1 MKFVNMVKW
10 NELEFRHLEYA
21 IAVKNHRSFLQAA
34 IALDLDQG
42 FLSKQIQ
49 RLEARL
55 GFALFDRTI
64 RPLGLTEAGQT
75 FLSRAEQ
82 IIEQT
87 KKAIELAQQTQAGK
101 RGRLD
106 VGINTSIANSKLPS
120 IIQAFRKQFPHV
132 HLVLHELASYDQIE
146 RLKNHQIDIGFFHQ
160 HNLQNLCKEDSDT
173 FSSTLVLRE
182 SLVLVLPQKH
192 PLARKTSVSLSE
204 LNGKNF
210 VLPPHTLLHGL
221 RDQIDELCVR
231 SNCRPVVV
239 QEAAWITTVLSL
251 VAGGVGVSLLPANVK
266 DLQRTGTVYR
276 DIQELSPVLEIVAV
290 RRTENNSATLRNIL
304 EVIEDLSQVRGN

>member
-1 MKFVNMVKW
+1 MVKL

-21 IAVKNHRSFLQAA
+21 IAVKNHRGFLQAA

-82 IIEQT
+82 IIGQT

-132 HLVLHELASYDQIE
+132 HLVLYELASYDQIE

-160 HNLQNLCKEDSDT
+160 HNLQNLCKEDRDT

-192 PLARKTSVSLSE
+192 PLARKTSVSLTE

-210 VLPPHTLLHGL
+210 VLPPHSLLHGL

-231 SNCRPVVV
+231 ANCRPVVV

-251 VAGGVGVSLLPANVK
+251 VAGGMGVSLLPANVK

-290 RRTENNSATLRNIL
+290 SRIENNSATLRNLL
-304 EVIEDLSQVRGN
+304 EVIEDLSQVRDN